1 VIEFLL
7 PKIIEDCIRCCR
19 TERPIQR
26 DASCMGF
33 CAHSTYRS
41 AILPARYCLQMIQK
55 EILATNLSKCWTP
68 AVIMPGERFTE
79 SLLKALSE
87 AKYSV
92 WIKSRTGKIFR
103 RSNLSR
109 VL

>member
-68 AVIMPGERFTE
+68 AVIMPGSDSRKAFWKLYPKPNTVSE
-79 SLLKALSE
+79 LKVAL
-87 AKYSV
+87 
-92 WIKSRTGKIFR
+92 GKFSADQICPEF
-103 RSNLSR
+103 
-109 VL
+109 